1 MKQIT
6 HIFLIMLLI
15 ASGCKKEEDVLTTT
29 NTTTFTPTLMTN
41 VKGIVLDE
49 NQNPISGVT
58 VNIGNSNSTSSSDN
72 GLFTFNDISVPER
85 AMIYFEKSGYF
96 NTSRACEVNNHVSNY
111 LRIVMDEKQIN
122 GTFSSNSG
130 SNLMLNNGISLN
142 LPSNSYTYSDGSTY
156 YGDINVSV
164 NKISPEGPNFSMRIP
179 GGDLR
184 ATRTN
189 GDDRRLYS
197 YGMIDVVLTG
207 DNGESINTT
216 PGSNTQ
222 IRMPI
227 ADNMLAD
234 APNEIPLWHYDDLTG
249 IWVEEGIAT
258 KSGNEY
264 IGNVSHFSYWNWD
277 VPTQEAGVYG
287 TVLDCEGSPMA
298 NVLVIIGQQSVST
311 NSSGEFN
318 TLVPSGQNFLIE
330 VSDNFGNTTSIP
342 VSALSAMSEY
352 DAGDITICSSVIEG
366 NVVDCNGNPAQNI
379 LISSPYSAF
388 TYGYSDINGNF
399 SFFFPD
405 GIASTISAEGFSNT
419 TSSYVVIPQ
428 LSNNQVYNA
437 GTISICGPGG
447 STTVAQDKQDVSNT
461 FASMEN
467 CISSL
472 KNGYGAEALQNFL
485 NLDEGDVL
493 SENWIEDM
501 VENIDDLLNLNTID
515 DNNRFDFN
523 GNTGTYTWSQSAQSW
538 SQTSIPS
545 NKIIIR
551 FPSSEGTSINDAEF
565 TFHSYNDIA
574 LFYDGESIYAPT
586 SLNADLYV
594 TGTKVFELN
603 GNYTYDVG
611 NPTPI
616 PININTA
623 FTFNPFTITITGQ
636 RITSTEF
643 EADLSITNNSGCLTS
658 LHVDA
663 EFAHD
668 DYENL
673 ENTDIIEVNTTMSH
687 DNMSIVGF
695 VDGAL
700 IAIDDPSNTQIN
712 NMSDIDMYYSGNKI
726 GELIL
731 QQDSNGDENIYIR
744 YSDSSVEHTEVYY
757 DPFLTNMEQILFP
770 FLGDWD

>member
-1 MKQIT
+1 
-6 HIFLIMLLI
+6 
-15 ASGCKKEEDVLTTT
+15 
-29 NTTTFTPTLMTN
+29 
-41 VKGIVLDE
+41 
-49 NQNPISGVT
+49 
-58 VNIGNSNSTSSSDN
+58 
-72 GLFTFNDISVPER
+72 
-85 AMIYFEKSGYF
+85 
-96 NTSRACEVNNHVSNY
+96 
-111 LRIVMDEKQIN
+111 
-122 GTFSSNSG
+122 
-130 SNLMLNNGISLN
+130 
-142 LPSNSYTYSDGSTY
+142 
-156 YGDINVSV
+156 
-164 NKISPEGPNFSMRIP
+164 
-179 GGDLR
+179 
-184 ATRTN
+184 
-189 GDDRRLYS
+189 
-197 YGMIDVVLTG
+197 
-207 DNGESINTT
+207 
-216 PGSNTQ
+216 
-222 IRMPI
+222 MPI

-264 IGNVSHFSYWNWD
+264 IGYVSHFSYWNWD

-287 TVLDCEGSPMA
+287 RVLDCEGSPIA

-318 TLVPSGQNFLIE
+318 ALVPSGQNLLIE
-330 VSDNFGNTTSIP
+330 VADNFGNTTSIP

-366 NVVDCNGNPAQNI
+366 NVVDCDGNPAQNI

-388 TYGYSDINGNF
+388 TYGYSDINGDF

-419 TSSYVVIPQ
+419 TSSSVVIPQ

-447 STTVAQDKQDVSNT
+447 STTVAQDKQDISNT

-472 KNGYGAEALQNFL
+472 KNGFGAEALQNFL

-501 VENIDDLLNLNTID
+501 VENIDDLLDLNTID
-515 DNNRFDFN
+515 DDNQFN
-523 GNTGTYTWSQSAQSW
+523 FNDNTGTYTWSQSAQSW

-616 PININTA
+616 PTNINTV

-663 EFAHD
+663 AFAHD

-700 IAIDDPSNTQIN
+700 MAIDDPSNTQIN
-712 NMSDIDMYYSGNKI
+712 NMSDINVYYSGNKI

>member
-1 MKQIT
+1 
-6 HIFLIMLLI
+6 
-15 ASGCKKEEDVLTTT
+15 
-29 NTTTFTPTLMTN
+29 
-41 VKGIVLDE
+41 
-49 NQNPISGVT
+49 
-58 VNIGNSNSTSSSDN
+58 
-72 GLFTFNDISVPER
+72 
-85 AMIYFEKSGYF
+85 
-96 NTSRACEVNNHVSNY
+96 
-111 LRIVMDEKQIN
+111 
-122 GTFSSNSG
+122 
-130 SNLMLNNGISLN
+130 
-142 LPSNSYTYSDGSTY
+142 
-156 YGDINVSV
+156 
-164 NKISPEGPNFSMRIP
+164 
-179 GGDLR
+179 
-184 ATRTN
+184 
-189 GDDRRLYS
+189 
-197 YGMIDVVLTG
+197 
-207 DNGESINTT
+207 
-216 PGSNTQ
+216 
-222 IRMPI
+222 
-227 ADNMLAD
+227 
-234 APNEIPLWHYDDLTG
+234 
-249 IWVEEGIAT
+249 
-258 KSGNEY
+258 
-264 IGNVSHFSYWNWD
+264 
-277 VPTQEAGVYG
+277 
-287 TVLDCEGSPMA
+287 
-298 NVLVIIGQQSVST
+298 
-311 NSSGEFN
+311 
-318 TLVPSGQNFLIE
+318 
-330 VSDNFGNTTSIP
+330 
-342 VSALSAMSEY
+342 
-352 DAGDITICSSVIEG
+352 
-366 NVVDCNGNPAQNI
+366 
-379 LISSPYSAF
+379 
-388 TYGYSDINGNF
+388 
-399 SFFFPD
+399 
-405 GIASTISAEGFSNT
+405 
-419 TSSYVVIPQ
+419 
-428 LSNNQVYNA
+428 
-437 GTISICGPGG
+437 
-447 STTVAQDKQDVSNT
+447 
-461 FASMEN
+461 
-467 CISSL
+467 
-472 KNGYGAEALQNFL
+472 L

-515 DNNRFDFN
+515 DENRFDFN